1 MSGQNNLLYNGML
14 GNKPNVPQGLVIYI
28 TVDNVYVDT
37 CPSSPGELLPV
48 SNVPFNAKDALPG

>member
-1 MSGQNNLLYNGML
+1 ML

-28 TVDNVYVDT
+28 MVDNVYVDT

>member
-37 CPSSPGELLPV
+37 CLRELLPV
-48 SNVPFNAKDALPG
+48 SNVSFNAKDALPG